1 MLPIFTMALNP
12 MIKIETNFGVI
23 SINLDEK
30 NTPQTAANFRHYAE
44 SGFYDGV
51 IFHRVIPNFMIQAGG
66 FVPSMVAKSPIQSPI
81 QNEADK
87 GFSNERGT
95 VAMARTSDP
104 HSAAAQFFINVVDN
118 KFLDHKTKNPEGWG
132 YCVFG
137 QVVEGMDVIDKISR
151 VATTTRS
158 GHRDVPVEE
167 VVIQKVVVTPDL
179 DS

>member
-1 MLPIFTMALNP
+1 
-12 MIKIETNFGVI
+12 
-23 SINLDEK
+23 
-30 NTPQTAANFRHYAE
+30 
-44 SGFYDGV
+44 
-51 IFHRVIPNFMIQAGG
+51 
-66 FVPSMVAKSPIQSPI
+66 MVAKSSIQSPI

-87 GFSNERGT
+87 GLSNERGT

-167 VVIQKVVVTPDL
+167 VVIQKVVVIPDL